1 VASRRF
7 EESDLPAFDSSPS
20 VILVSGQIDFFVEEA
35 AEKVAEAFV
44 AEGAERL
51 RFDDEASPEA
61 VTDALLNR
69 SLFSPR
75 RVVQLDAT
83 PILGTEAPG
92 ELFDA
97 ALESWRDGA
106 PSARRDAFRRARSLL
121 AALRLEGV
129 TDPAATATAVA
140 RKLKKSDPDETFA
153 ELLRQLPEGKAVT
166 SLIVPALQTI
176 LGRGND
182 GVIALLT
189 AVKPPKGAALLDEFQ
204 RKGLVFEFAVDK
216 KEIPAAL
223 RRYARARAEE
233 REVAFDADA
242 IESLIKQTGGRSE
255 IFAAE
260 LAKLLAWAGKGGRIR
275 AADVPGLIEDV
286 SSENLYTF
294 YDVLAR
300 RDAGAALSQ
309 LERILSGHPVV
320 MGEKEIDTEEYWPI
334 RFLSLLA
341 GEVRRMLL
349 MRERLDD
356 PAAGYAA
363 GITYEAFKAR
373 VLPRLLEMDRAP
385 GRSISAGKP
394 FAVYK
399 LAERAARYRT
409 EELVRAL
416 ARAADVDVQLKN
428 SIPPLAALSAY
439 VGSVIAGE

>member
-1 VASRRF
+1 MPNRRF
-7 EESDLPAFDSSPS
+7 DEASLPRFDSSPS
-20 VILVSGQIDFFVEEA
+20 VILVSGAIDFFVEEA
-35 AEKVAEAFV
+35 AEKVAEALA

-75 RVVQLDAT
+75 RVVELDAT

-97 ALESWRDGA
+97 ALASWQDA
-106 PSARRDAFRRARSLL
+106 TPSGRRDAFRQARSLL
-121 AALRLEGV
+121 AALRLEGGA
-129 TDPAATATAVA
+129 DPDETAAAVA
-140 RKLKKSDPDETFA
+140 RKLKKPDAAAAFA

-189 AVKPPKGAALLDEFQ
+189 AVQPPKGVELFGEIGK
-204 RKGLVFEFAVDK
+204 KGLVLEVAG
-216 KEIPAAL
+216 EERETAAAL
-223 RRYARARAEE
+223 ARYARARAEE
-233 REVAFDADA
+233 RDVA
-242 IESLIKQTGGRSE
+242 IEKNAIEKLIAQTGARSE
-255 IFAAE
+255 IFASE
-260 LAKLLAWAGKGGRIR
+260 LAKLFEWAGKGGAIQ
-275 AADVPGLIEDV
+275 AEDV
-286 SSENLYTF
+286 RVLVEDETSENLYAF

-341 GEVRRMLL
+341 GEIRRMLL

-356 PAAGYAA
+356 PAAGYSV
-363 GITYEAFKAR
+363 GMSSSAFQNR
-373 VLPRLLEMDRAP
+373 VLPRLKEMDRGAERQLAS
-385 GRSISAGKP
+385 GHP

-409 EELVRAL
+409 EELVAAL

-439 VGSVIAGE
+439 VGSVIAGD